1 MRGYQLT
8 FFTQQDRKHHGV
20 PLGEWLVEEACRLKI
35 SGATLIT
42 ADEGFGQ
49 HRKIH
54 SAHFF
59 DMVDRPI
66 EITMAV
72 NNEDA
77 ECLFSRLQE
86 EGIQLFYVKTPIE
99 FGLTGA
105 N

>member
-1 MRGYQLT
+1 M
-8 FFTQQDRKHHGV
+8 
-20 PLGEWLVEEACRLKI
+20 
-35 SGATLIT
+35 IT

-49 HRKIH
+49 HREIH

-59 DMVDRPI
+59 DMSDRPI

-77 ECLFSRLQE
+77 DRLFSRLQE
-86 EGIQLFYVKTPIE
+86 EGVQIFYIKTPIE

-105 N
+105 S